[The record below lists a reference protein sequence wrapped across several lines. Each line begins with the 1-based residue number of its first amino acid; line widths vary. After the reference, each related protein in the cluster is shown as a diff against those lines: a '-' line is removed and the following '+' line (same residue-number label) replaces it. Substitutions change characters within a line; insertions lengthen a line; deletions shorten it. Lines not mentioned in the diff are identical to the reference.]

1 MEKEIKGIF
10 LSKKVKLTKTIEND
24 WKNER
29 QRNRKRKKNIWKKWT
44 TKRRNTATITE
55 RENKN
60 YKKKE
65 VFVFPHF
72 GVLHCLSAF
81 QGGTLTTHPA
91 PFKAKVPVVRC

>member
-44 TKRRNTATITE
+44 TKRRNTATVTE

-60 YKKKE
+60 
-65 VFVFPHF
+65 
-72 GVLHCLSAF
+72 
-81 QGGTLTTHPA
+81 
-91 PFKAKVPVVRC
+91 